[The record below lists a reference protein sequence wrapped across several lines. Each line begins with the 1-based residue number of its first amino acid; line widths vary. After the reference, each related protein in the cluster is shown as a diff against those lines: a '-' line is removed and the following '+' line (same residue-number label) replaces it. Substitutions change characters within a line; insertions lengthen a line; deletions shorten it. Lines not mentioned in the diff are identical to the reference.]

1 MKLFFD
7 HVTGKLTNHDLLYS
21 LALAKF
27 QKKEYSSAFE
37 NGWIPLS
44 WYYTELD
51 ELTWINARN
60 TRLLLNKFTFSK
72 KQRKIL
78 RKKDITV
85 EVYNKLDDAL
95 FTTVSS
101 IYKKYIKYKK
111 FHETDFEEESEIF
124 EKEDFIDWKYFIYY
138 YKNKPIAFTEVKVF
152 DSNHVLTG
160 QFGWDYENPKLSMG
174 TYATLYEIDWSI
186 KNKCKKYYLSYGYEK
201 TSLYKSRFDGFEFWN
216 GRGWIDNKTL
226 YKKLCEHD
234 TEINTLADLNTY
246 QRKYFKL
253 NGKAT

>member
-1 MKLFFD
+1 VKLFFD

-44 WYYTELD
+44 WYYTKLD

>member
-21 LALAKF
+21 LTLAKF

-44 WYYTELD
+44 WYYTKLD

-95 FTTVSS
+95 FTTVSG

-111 FHETDFEEESEIF
+111 FYETDFEEESEVF
-124 EKEDFIDWKYFIYY
+124 EREDFIDWKYFIYY
-138 YKNKPIAFTEVKVF
+138 YKNRPIAFTEFKVF

-174 TYATLYEIDWSI
+174 TYATLHEIDWSI
-186 KNKCKKYYLSYGYEK
+186 KNKCKKYYLSYGYEN

-216 GRGWIDNKTL
+216 GRSWLSNKLL

-234 TEINTLADLNTY
+234 TEINTIQELNTY

-253 NGKAT
+253 NGKTT

>member
-1 MKLFFD
+1 MKIFFD
-7 HVTGKLTNHDLLYS
+7 HITGKLTNHDLVYS

-44 WYYTELD
+44 WYYTKLD
-51 ELTWINARN
+51 SLTWINARN
-60 TRLLLNKFTFSK
+60 TRLLLSKFTFSK

-85 EVYNKLDDAL
+85 GVYNKLDDAL
-95 FTTVSS
+95 FTTVSD
-101 IYKKYIKYKK
+101 IYKKYIKHKK
-111 FHETDFEEESEIF
+111 FHEKDF
-124 EKEDFIDWKYFIYY
+124 EKESEVFEREDYIDWKYFIYY
-138 YKNKPIAFTEVKVF
+138 YKDKPIAFTELKVF

-160 QFGWDYENPKLSMG
+160 QFAWDYENPKLGIG

-201 TSLYKSRFDGFEFWN
+201 TSIYKSRFNGFEFWN
-216 GRGWIDNKTL
+216 GRGWISNKSL
-226 YKKLCEHD
+226 YKNLCEHD
-234 TEINTLADLNTY
+234 TEINTLQELNTY

-253 NGKAT
+253 NG